1 MILQHGVRMTA
12 VAVAAIGVFAFG
24 GVASAADP
32 ASLEIHKLE
41 CETGV
46 GAAIFEECHDNRVE
60 DVYFNVDLPTQST
73 IPAYT
78 DEDGIIAVGLPET
91 GTIGIYE
98 SGADAGDYIGVYAY
112 CRDLTSDRV
121 LFDGALTAD
130 AVEGYYFLPVTVT
143 EGMEVVCDWYNI
155 TEAGELVP
163 GPSHLPSTGVG
174 SGYDMQ
180 TPLGV
185 LMATG
190 LLALAGAAAMR
201 RHAA

>member
-1 MILQHGVRMTA
+1 MILQHGMRMTA

-32 ASLEIHKLE
+32 ASLEIHKAE

-78 DEDGIIAVGLPET
+78 DEDGVIAVGLPET

-98 SGADAGDYIGVYAY
+98 SGADAEDYAGVYAY
-112 CRDLTSDRV
+112 CRDLTSDHV
-121 LFDGALTAD
+121 LFDGALSPD
-130 AVEGYYFLPVTVT
+130 AVEGYYFLPITVT

-155 TEAGELVP
+155 TDHGYVPVP
-163 GPSHLPSTGVG
+163 GLPNTGAGV
-174 SGYDMQ
+174 GYDMQ
-180 TPLGV
+180 TPLGA

-190 LLALAGAAAMR
+190 LLALVGAAALR
-201 RHAA
+201 RRAA